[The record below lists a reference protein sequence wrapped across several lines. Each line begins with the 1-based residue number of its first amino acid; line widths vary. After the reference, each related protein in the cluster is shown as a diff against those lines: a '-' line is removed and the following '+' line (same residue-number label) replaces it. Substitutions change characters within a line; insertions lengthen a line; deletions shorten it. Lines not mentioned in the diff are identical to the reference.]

1 MRIII
6 YGDPKAKQS
15 AKFAKIGKFI
25 NSYQPKSVVQ
35 NEKNIRAQVLEQLP
49 EDFRPFTE
57 NVIVTKLHFVFSP
70 LKGFSK
76 KKLKLIEDGALIY
89 KNTKPDLTDNL
100 SKSLFDAME
109 GVVYDNDSRIVA
121 MDNLKKY
128 YGFRPRIEL
137 EISEFPI

>member
-137 EISEFPI
+137 EILEFPI

>member
-137 EISEFPI
+137 DISEFPI

>member
-76 KKLKLIEDGALIY
+76 KKIKLIEDGVIVY

-109 GVVYDNDSRIVA
+109 GIVYDNDSRIVA

-137 EISEFPI
+137 DISEFPI

>member
-109 GVVYDNDSRIVA
+109 GIVYDNDSRIVA

-137 EISEFPI
+137 DISEFPI

>member
-25 NSYQPKSVVQ
+25 KSYQPKSVVQ

-76 KKLKLIEDGALIY
+76 KKIKLIEDGVIVY

-137 EISEFPI
+137 EILEVPL